1 MSNSLIAS
9 DKQLLHREL
18 FVRLSGAYFPRYWSL
33 EILRRCSDIL
43 PGGQTQP
50 FLLSSGL
57 PNDPPLRKPKRLR
70 LPSGSIIGTQADGGE
85 TQAGND
91 SKQSQ

>member
-33 EILRRCSDIL
+33 EIFAPVFRYSHGRPNAAIL
-43 PGGQTQP
+43 IEFRIT
-50 FLLSSGL
+50 
-57 PNDPPLRKPKRLR
+57 
-70 LPSGSIIGTQADGGE
+70 
-85 TQAGND
+85 
-91 SKQSQ
+91 